1 MTPLTNNLLQH
12 FRIDIPRV
20 ANNSSGEPEGQ
31 WALSTYLMVFLNR
44 VPNPALPI
52 NVNSPIELNW
62 TAYGNTDRKLWLY
75 FGKLNFRNSL
85 SIP

>member
-1 MTPLTNNLLQH
+1 MEH
-12 FRIDIPRV
+12 FSTDIPRG
-20 ANNSSGEPEGQ
+20 ANSSSGEPRGQ
-31 WALSTYLMVFLNR
+31 WASSTCWMVFLNL

-52 NVNSPIELNW
+52 NVNSPIEFNL
-62 TAYGNTDRKLWLY
+62 TAYENMDRKLWLY